1 MQEDYKIGKPKAPPP
16 PDYVGAANAQG
27 AANVEAARATSK
39 LSNPNIYNAYGQR
52 IVTYDPNDPDRP
64 TVTESLSPVGQQ
76 LFDQDNRISVGL
88 GNLAEGGIDRVGS
101 ILGTQFDM
109 SKIPGQA
116 KAGME
121 GWNNAYNAIMQRN
134 IPEMD
139 RQRNAMENKLSN
151 QGIFRGSEGY
161 GNAQREI
168 AQRENDFALGAQ
180 QQATGQQQ
188 AQFGMDTQARQDAI
202 AQEAYLRQLPLNEI
216 NALRSGAVVN
226 VPQFQGFQGSNVQA
240 APILQGVQAQDQANM
255 NRYQTKAA
263 GYNNMMS
270 GLFSLGSAGLGMFG

>member
-1 MQEDYKIGKPKAPPP
+1 MGKPKAPPA

-27 AANVEAARATSK
+27 AANVEAARASSK
-39 LSNPNIYNAYGQR
+39 LSNPNIYNPYGQQ

-64 TVTESLSPVGQQ
+64 TVTQTLTPEGKA
-76 LFDQDNRISVGL
+76 LFDQDNRISAGL
-88 GNLAEGGIDRVGS
+88 GDLAEGGIDRVGS
-101 ILGTQFDM
+101 MLGTQFDM

-134 IPEMD
+134 RPEMD
-139 RQRNAMENKLSN
+139 RQRSAMENKLSN

-161 GNAQREI
+161 ENAQREI

-216 NALRSGAVVN
+216 NALRSGAIVN
-226 VPQFQGFQGSNVQA
+226 VPTFQGFQGSNVQA
-240 APILQGVQAQDQANM
+240 APIMQGMQAQDQANM
-255 NRYQTKAA
+255 QRYQTKA
-263 GYNNMMS
+263 GGFNNALS
-270 GLFSLGSAGLGMFG
+270 GLFSLGSAGIGLFK